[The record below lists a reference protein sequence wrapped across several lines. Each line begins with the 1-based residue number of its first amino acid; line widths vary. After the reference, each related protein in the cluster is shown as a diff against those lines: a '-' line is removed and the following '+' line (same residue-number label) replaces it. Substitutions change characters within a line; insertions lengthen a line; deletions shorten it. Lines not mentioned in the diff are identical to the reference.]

1 MTFVVTGA
9 TGFIGSAV
17 VQAVARNGERT
28 LAISGPRSTPLFEA
42 DNVDWLLHDG
52 DLEKMARRV
61 AEVSPKAVVHCANHY
76 VLHHEAKDVDPMI
89 DANIRM
95 GAILLGALGDKGT
108 HFVNLSTFFQR
119 QGVGGTKPNS
129 LYAATKQA
137 FAEIVRWFGVH
148 SNIRTC
154 DLMLYDTYGPGDR
167 RKKLIPHLL
176 NMAVS
181 GGTVEIE
188 TPDAEMNLCY
198 IDDVVA
204 AISLVVI
211 QGITGEWSVRA
222 TANCRVTDV
231 VSAIEETVNR
241 TVVETFGTG
250 QPHASP
256 RLDGP
261 PVLND
266 WSPVWDLRSGIEAC
280 WKSLQVV
287 K

>member
-1 MTFVVTGA
+1 MTIVVTGA

-17 VQAVARNGERT
+17 VKSIARLGERT
-28 LAISGPRSTPLFEA
+28 LAVSGPRSTPRFED
-42 DNVDWLLHDG
+42 DNVEWLLHDG
-52 DLEKMARRV
+52 NLEQMARRV
-61 AEVSPKAVVHCANHY
+61 AEVSPKAVVHCVNHY

-89 DANIRM
+89 DANIRI
-95 GAILLGALGDKGT
+95 GALLLGALGEKGT

-119 QGVGGTKPNS
+119 QGVGGTQPNS

-181 GGTVEIE
+181 GGTVEIG
-188 TPDAEMNLCY
+188 TPEAEMNLCY

-204 AISLVVI
+204 AIAHVVAR
-211 QGITGEWSVRA
+211 GITGEWSVRA
-222 TANCRVTDV
+222 AANCRVTEV
-231 VSAIEETVNR
+231 VSAIEAITNR
-241 TVVETFGTG
+241 KVVEKLGNG
-250 QPHASP
+250 HPHASP

-261 PVLND
+261 TVLID
-266 WSPVWDLRSGIEAC
+266 WSPAWDLRSGIDKC